1 MAATACA
8 SELINAA
15 IERPVTEAGLEKL
28 KAEQVQVIHQFV
40 SGKDV
45 FVSLATGCGKSLC
58 NALLPLVLDL
68 LRSGDS
74 GRSIV
79 VRSYDGSKAKSS
91 VHGE

>member
-40 SGKDV
+40 SGKDI
-45 FVSLATGCGKSLC
+45 FMSLPTGYGKSLC
-58 NALLPLVLDL
+58 YALLPLVFDS

-79 VRSYDGSKAKSS
+79 VCISP
-91 VHGE
+91 